1 MKTILRFALSLAMG
15 LAATCAMA
23 DEEPCNI
30 VRVASLV
37 MSVDESGSPN
47 VPMTVEGHVLN
58 LLIDT
63 GGFQSMLSSA
73 VVADLRLPKFPV
85 IENNIS
91 MFGGVRVDQLTSA
104 NDIDF
109 GGLKAPRMIF
119 LVIPAQTLS
128 PGVDGLLAPDI
139 MRAYDVE
146 FDFANAKFNMFLK
159 DHCDANMAYWS
170 KDDHAE
176 IPFSYDEAGHIK
188 FLVEVD
194 GKSVRVALDTGS
206 SRSWMSLEEARS
218 LFDLKQNDPAMTP
231 LEKTENGYSY
241 KYPFKTMTFGG
252 VNVSNPDLELI
263 SRKDSRMPGAPD
275 LILGMGILRQ
285 LHMYIA
291 SKERKLYVTAASA
304 H

>member
-1 MKTILRFALSLAMG
+1 MKTILRVAFSLAMG
-15 LAATCAMA
+15 LAATRAMA

-37 MSVDESGSPN
+37 MSVEESGSPN
-47 VPMTVEGHVLN
+47 VPMTVAGHILN

-63 GGFQSMLSSA
+63 GGIQSMLSSA
-73 VVADLRLPKFPV
+73 VVADLRLPKFPI
-85 IENNIS
+85 IEANIS
-91 MFGGVRVDQLTSA
+91 MFGGVRVDQLTIA
-104 NDIDF
+104 NNIDF

-119 LVIPAQTLS
+119 LVIPAQTLP
-128 PGVDGLLAPDI
+128 PGIDGLLAPDVT
-139 MRAYDVE
+139 RAYDVE

-159 DHCDANMAYWS
+159 DHCEANMAYWS

-176 IPFSYDEAGHIK
+176 IPFSYDDVGHIK
-188 FLVEVD
+188 FLVQVD
-194 GKSVRVALDTGS
+194 GKSVRVVLDTGS

-218 LFDLKQNDPAMTP
+218 LFDLKENDPAMTP

-263 SRKDSRMPGAPD
+263 SRKDSRMPGVPD